1 MDVLS
6 IELASRPTGLAPHWT
21 TPVRGTN
28 HLNRYGKLCPLPNI
42 WHKTAIVTNSRQT
55 AGNRQAAWASLAAL
69 GLSRPDAELYA
80 ALVRHPRS
88 PASQIAQHCGVSAS
102 QAGRTLSRLASG
114 GLVNRLPGR
123 QPRYVAAPPDVVL
136 GAMINRRE
144 SELGAARAMVH
155 DLMELHRETSRFAH
169 PAASVEVV
177 IGSENISRQVD
188 HMHASVQ
195 REMRGFDRPPYVDA
209 PGHSGAVEHRRLRD
223 GIKYRVIYDQQALA
237 WPGRME
243 QDILPSAAQGE
254 QARVRPDLPTK
265 LLMADRRIAIIPIS
279 SSEHV
284 VDFAYVIHP
293 STLLDALA
301 RLFDAEWERA
311 VPLPAA
317 AGRPAADPAGPP
329 QDATALLSLLAAGQT
344 DARIARSLGWS
355 LRTTQRRVHQLMAT
369 LNATTRFQ
377 AGIAARD
384 RGWI

>member
-1 MDVLS
+1 MA
-6 IELASRPTGLAPHWT
+6 E
-21 TPVRGTN
+21 
-28 HLNRYGKLCPLPNI
+28 
-42 WHKTAIVTNSRQT
+42 
-55 AGNRQAAWASLAAL
+55 NRQQVGDALAAL
-69 GLSRPDAELYA
+69 GLSRADAELYA

-102 QAGRTLSRLASG
+102 QAGRALSRLVSG
-114 GLVNRLPGR
+114 GLANRLPGR
-123 QPRYVAAPPDVVL
+123 RPRYVAAVPDVVL

-144 SELGAARAMVH
+144 SELGAARAAVH
-155 DLMELHRETSRFAH
+155 ELMELHRETSRFAH
-169 PAASVEVV
+169 LTASVEVV

-195 REMRGFDRPPYVDA
+195 RQLHGFDRPPYVDT
-209 PGHSGAVEHRRLRD
+209 PGHKSAIEHRRLRE
-223 GIKYRVIYDQQALA
+223 GIKYRVIYDQQALS

-243 QDILPSAAQGE
+243 QDILPSVAQGE
-254 QARVRPDLPTK
+254 QARVRPELPTK
-265 LLMADRRIAIIPIS
+265 LLIADDQIAIIPIS

-284 VDFAYVIHP
+284 MDFAYLIHP

-311 VPLPAA
+311 VPLSAA
-317 AGRPAADPAGPP
+317 TGRPAAGRAVPE
-329 QDATALLSLLAAGQT
+329 QDTTALLSLLAAGQT

-355 LRTTQRRVHQLMAT
+355 LRTTQRRVHQLMTA

>member
-1 MDVLS
+1 
-6 IELASRPTGLAPHWT
+6 
-21 TPVRGTN
+21 
-28 HLNRYGKLCPLPNI
+28 
-42 WHKTAIVTNSRQT
+42 
-55 AGNRQAAWASLAAL
+55 
-69 GLSRPDAELYA
+69 
-80 ALVRHPRS
+80 
-88 PASQIAQHCGVSAS
+88 
-102 QAGRTLSRLASG
+102 
-114 GLVNRLPGR
+114 
-123 QPRYVAAPPDVVL
+123 
-136 GAMINRRE
+136 
-144 SELGAARAMVH
+144 VH
-155 DLMELHRETSRFAH
+155 DLMDLHRETSRFAH

-254 QARVRPDLPTK
+254 QARVRPELPTK
-265 LLMADRRIAIIPIS
+265 LLMADDRIAIIPIS

-317 AGRPAADPAGPP
+317 AGRPAATTAGPS
-329 QDATALLSLLAAGQT
+329 QAETALLSLLAAGQT

-355 LRTTQRRVHQLMAT
+355 LRTTQRRVHQLMAA

>member
-1 MDVLS
+1 M
-6 IELASRPTGLAPHWT
+6 
-21 TPVRGTN
+21 
-28 HLNRYGKLCPLPNI
+28 
-42 WHKTAIVTNSRQT
+42 TNSRHM
-55 AGNRQAAWASLAAL
+55 AGNRQTVGDALAAL
-69 GLSRPDAELYA
+69 GLPGADAELYA

-88 PASQIAQHCGVSAS
+88 LATQIAEHCGISGS
-102 QAGRTLSRLASG
+102 QAGRALSRLVSR

-123 QPRYVAAPPDVVL
+123 RPRYIAVAPDVVL

-144 SELGAARAMVH
+144 NELGAARATVH
-155 DLMELHRETSRFAH
+155 ELMELHRETSRFAH

-177 IGSENISRQVD
+177 AGSENIGRQVD
-188 HMHASVQ
+188 HMHASVRHQ
-195 REMRGFDRPPYVDA
+195 MRGFDRPPYVRT
-209 PGHSGAVEHRRLRD
+209 PGHDAAMEHRRLRD
-223 GIKYRVIYDQQALA
+223 GVTYRVIYDQQAVA

-243 QDILPSAAQGE
+243 QDILPSRAQGE
-254 QARVRPDLPTK
+254 QARVRPELPTK
-265 LLMADRRIAIIPIS
+265 LLIADDQIAIIPIS

-284 VDFAYVIHP
+284 MDFAYVIHP

-311 VPLPAA
+311 APLSAVTS
-317 AGRPAADPAGPP
+317 RPAASVVP
-329 QDATALLSLLAAGQT
+329 QQDTIALLSLLAAGQT

-355 LRTTQRRVHQLMAT
+355 LRTTQRRVHQLMAA